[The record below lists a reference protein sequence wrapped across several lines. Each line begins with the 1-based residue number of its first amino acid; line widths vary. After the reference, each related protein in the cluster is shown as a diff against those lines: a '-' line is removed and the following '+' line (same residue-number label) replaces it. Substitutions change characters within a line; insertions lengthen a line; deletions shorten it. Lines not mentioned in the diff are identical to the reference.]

1 MNKIICIIASVS
13 SILILGCGKSEEKYE
28 IVVPDPV
35 PTASDYRQVLEKR
48 ITSSDGANIN
58 VRQEVNA
65 FENASDAEKREMYNR
80 AKNLAR

>member
-1 MNKIICIIASVS
+1 VSFIFIVGCGRSEEPRESVVYNPVPSVS
-13 SILILGCGKSEEKYE
+13 E
-28 IVVPDPV
+28 
-35 PTASDYRQVLEKR
+35 YRQVLEKR
-48 ITSSDGANIN
+48 IASSDGANIN